1 MISLIKQKKKVFF
14 KLQAN
19 YLFHKINENQYLNF
33 GMSNNNSAKTDPLH
47 NLDELLEKA
56 EEYTEEK
63 IQLFKLKTARQTA
76 NLASGIAYTLL
87 FWGIVAIALL
97 LINIGIAIWVGQLLS
112 SNFAGFLILS
122 AVYLIVALI
131 IKAFRKPVIENSVK
145 NNIIQKIF
153 NGNGNQ
159 ENQ

>member
-1 MISLIKQKKKVFF
+1 M
-14 KLQAN
+14 QAN

-63 IQLFKLKTARQTA
+63 IQLFKLKTAKQTV
-76 NLASGIAYTLL
+76 NIASGIAYTLL

>member
-1 MISLIKQKKKVFF
+1 M
-14 KLQAN
+14 
-19 YLFHKINENQYLNF
+19 
-33 GMSNNNSAKTDPLH
+33 
-47 NLDELLEKA
+47 
-56 EEYTEEK
+56 
-63 IQLFKLKTARQTA
+63 
-76 NLASGIAYTLL
+76 
-87 FWGIVAIALL
+87 
-97 LINIGIAIWVGQLLS
+97 GQLLS